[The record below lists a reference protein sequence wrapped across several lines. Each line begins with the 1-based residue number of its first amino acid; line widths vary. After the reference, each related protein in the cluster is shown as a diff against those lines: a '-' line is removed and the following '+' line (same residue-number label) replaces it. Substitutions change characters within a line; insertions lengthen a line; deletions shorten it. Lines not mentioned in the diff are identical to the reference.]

1 MSVESEV
8 SLDGTKLTITVRG
21 RFDFGSHQ
29 AFRDAYERFYK
40 VPEIYVVDLKET
52 TYMDSSA
59 LGMLLLLRD
68 HAGGDNA
75 EVQVVNANSDVR
87 KILALT
93 VLIAEDSAA
102 DLLLLSTIVRR
113 QGHQVLTASN
123 GQEAVDVFTRERPQL
138 VLMDALMP
146 VMDGFEAAR
155 QIKQRAGEAL
165 VPIIFLTSLR
175 ESEALA
181 QCLDAGGDDFLA
193 KPYNQVILAA
203 KINAMDR
210 LRRLQATV
218 LQQRDLIARHHDY
231 LLQEQRVAKAVFDKV
246 AHSGCINAA
255 PNIRYVQS
263 PYALFNG
270 DLLLAAY
277 TPSGD
282 MHVLLGDFTGHGLPA
297 AVGAMPLAEVFY
309 GMTAKGYGLAQT
321 LREMNAKLKRILPV
335 DMFCCATLLCLS
347 AQRRVVEVWNGGMP
361 DGYVH
366 DVTTG
371 KRTPLVSRHL
381 PLGVLAAEAFDDRT
395 EVWPMALGDRV
406 FLLSDGV
413 LDTADAHEQL
423 FGAERLQQ
431 VFAANREPDRL
442 FEEIEQALA
451 GFRGEVRDDISM
463 VEISLQADEPLRS
476 SSVVYSDSGQ
486 SSPLDWSVSFEF
498 RAETLK
504 SYNPLPYLLQLLLEI
519 HGLREQ
525 SGALYSVMAELY
537 SNALEHGV
545 LGLDSRL
552 KRDAQGFAA
561 YYRERNERLARLDSG
576 YVRVHL
582 DVVPTGEGGC
592 LTLRIED
599 SGAGFDVDKVLA
611 RPLDVD
617 RLSGRGLSLVRQLSS
632 DVGWS
637 DGGRCVCV
645 EFSWKALA

>member
-1 MSVESEV
+1 MSALAPVLEA
-8 SLDGTKLTITVRG
+8 LTI
-21 RFDFGSHQ
+21 
-29 AFRDAYERFYK
+29 
-40 VPEIYVVDLKET
+40 
-52 TYMDSSA
+52 
-59 LGMLLLLRD
+59 
-68 HAGGDNA
+68 
-75 EVQVVNANSDVR
+75 
-87 KILALT
+87 
-93 VLIAEDSAA
+93 LIAEDSAA
-102 DLLLLSTIVRR
+102 DRLLLASIIRR
-113 QGHQVLTASN
+113 QGHQALTVSN
-123 GQEAVDVFTRERPQL
+123 GAEAIEVFARERPQL

-155 QIKQRAGEAL
+155 QIKQLAGEAL

-181 QCLDAGGDDFLA
+181 QCLDAGGDDFLP
-193 KPYNQVILAA
+193 KPYNPLILAA

-218 LQQRDLIARHHDY
+218 LQQRDLIARHHEH
-231 LLQEQRVAKAVFDKV
+231 LLHEQRAAKAVFDKV

-255 PNIRYVQS
+255 PNIRYLQS

-282 MHVLLGDFTGHGLPA
+282 MHVMLGDFTGHGLPA
-297 AVGAMPLAEVFY
+297 AIGAMPLAEVFY
-309 GMTAKGYGLAQT
+309 GMTAKGYGLTQT

-347 AQRRVVEVWNGGMP
+347 AQRRAVEVWNGGMP
-361 DGYVH
+361 EGYVH
-366 DVTTG
+366 EVATG
-371 KRTPLVSRHL
+371 RRTPLMSRHL
-381 PLGVLAAEAFDDRT
+381 PLGVLSAEAFDDST

-413 LDTADAHEQL
+413 LDTADANDQL

-442 FEEIEQALA
+442 FEDIEQALA
-451 GFRGEVRDDISM
+451 AFRGQARDDVSM
-463 VEISLQADEPLRS
+463 VEITLQAGQPLRAAEPM
-476 SSVVYSDSGQ
+476 YADSGQ
-486 SSPLDWSVSFEF
+486 SCPLDWSVSFEF
-498 RAETLK
+498 RAQTLRT
-504 SYNPLPYLLQLLLEI
+504 YNPLPYLLQLLLEI

-552 KRDAQGFAA
+552 KRDAQGFAQ
-561 YYRERNERLARLDSG
+561 YYRQRHERLAQLDSG
-576 YVRVHL
+576 YVRVHMQ
-582 DVVPTGEGGC
+582 VVPTDKGGK
-592 LTLRIED
+592 LTLRLED
-599 SGAGFDVDKVLA
+599 SGQGFDVEQELA
-611 RPLDVD
+611 RPVDID

-632 DVGWS
+632 AVGWS
-637 DGGRCVCV
+637 DGGRTVCV
-645 EFSWKALA
+645 EFCWAALA

>member
-1 MSVESEV
+1 MSALAPVLEA
-8 SLDGTKLTITVRG
+8 LTI
-21 RFDFGSHQ
+21 
-29 AFRDAYERFYK
+29 
-40 VPEIYVVDLKET
+40 
-52 TYMDSSA
+52 
-59 LGMLLLLRD
+59 
-68 HAGGDNA
+68 
-75 EVQVVNANSDVR
+75 
-87 KILALT
+87 
-93 VLIAEDSAA
+93 LIAEDSAA
-102 DLLLLSTIVRR
+102 DRLLLASIIRR
-113 QGHQVLTASN
+113 QGHQVLTVSN
-123 GQEAVDVFTRERPQL
+123 GAEAIEVFARERPQL

-155 QIKQRAGEAL
+155 QIKQLAGEAL

-181 QCLDAGGDDFLA
+181 QCLDAGGDDFLP
-193 KPYNQVILAA
+193 KPYNPLILAA

-218 LQQRDLIARHHDY
+218 LQQRDLIAKHHEH
-231 LLQEQRVAKAVFDKV
+231 LMHEQRAAKAVFDKV

-255 PNIRYVQS
+255 PNIRYLQS

-297 AVGAMPLAEVFY
+297 AIGAMPLAEVFY
-309 GMTAKGYGLAQT
+309 GMTAKGYGLTQT

-347 AQRRVVEVWNGGMP
+347 AQRRAVEVWNGGMP
-361 DGYVH
+361 EGYVH
-366 DVTTG
+366 EVATG
-371 KRTPLVSRHL
+371 RRTPLMSRHL
-381 PLGVLAAEAFDDRT
+381 PLGVLSAEAFDDST

-413 LDTADAHEQL
+413 LDTADANDQL

-442 FEEIEQALA
+442 FEDIEQALA
-451 GFRGEVRDDISM
+451 AFRGQARDDVSM
-463 VEISLQADEPLRS
+463 VEITLQAGQPLRAAEPM
-476 SSVVYSDSGQ
+476 YADSGQ
-486 SSPLDWSVSFEF
+486 SCPLDWSVSFEF
-498 RAETLK
+498 RAQTLRT
-504 SYNPLPYLLQLLLEI
+504 YNPLPYLLQLLLEI
-519 HGLREQ
+519 HGLRAQ

-552 KRDAQGFAA
+552 KRDAQGFAQ
-561 YYRERNERLARLDSG
+561 YYRQRHERLAQLDSG
-576 YVRVHL
+576 YVRVHMQ
-582 DVVPTGEGGC
+582 VVPTDKGGK
-592 LTLRIED
+592 LTLRLED
-599 SGAGFDVDKVLA
+599 SGQGFDVEQELA
-611 RPLDVD
+611 RPVDID

-632 DVGWS
+632 AVGWS
-637 DGGRCVCV
+637 DGGRTVCV
-645 EFSWKALA
+645 EFCWAALA

>member
-1 MSVESEV
+1 MSALAPVLEA
-8 SLDGTKLTITVRG
+8 LTI
-21 RFDFGSHQ
+21 
-29 AFRDAYERFYK
+29 
-40 VPEIYVVDLKET
+40 
-52 TYMDSSA
+52 
-59 LGMLLLLRD
+59 
-68 HAGGDNA
+68 
-75 EVQVVNANSDVR
+75 
-87 KILALT
+87 
-93 VLIAEDSAA
+93 LIAEDSAA
-102 DLLLLSTIVRR
+102 DRLLLASIIRR
-113 QGHQVLTASN
+113 QGHQVLTVSN
-123 GQEAVDVFTRERPQL
+123 GAEAIEVFARERPQL

-155 QIKQRAGEAL
+155 QIKQLAGEAL

-181 QCLDAGGDDFLA
+181 QCLDAGGDDFLP
-193 KPYNQVILAA
+193 KPYNPLILAA

-218 LQQRDLIARHHDY
+218 LQQRDLIAKHHEH
-231 LLQEQRVAKAVFDKV
+231 LMHEQRAAKAVFDKV

-255 PNIRYVQS
+255 PNIRYLQS

-297 AVGAMPLAEVFY
+297 AIGAMPLAEVFY
-309 GMTAKGYGLAQT
+309 GMTAKGYGLTQT

-347 AQRRVVEVWNGGMP
+347 AQRRAVEVWNGGMP
-361 DGYVH
+361 EGYVH
-366 DVTTG
+366 EVATG
-371 KRTPLVSRHL
+371 RRTPLMSRHL
-381 PLGVLAAEAFDDRT
+381 PLGVLSAEAFDDST

-413 LDTADAHEQL
+413 LDTADANDQL

-442 FEEIEQALA
+442 FEDIEQALA
-451 GFRGEVRDDISM
+451 AFRGQARDDVSM
-463 VEISLQADEPLRS
+463 VEITLQAGQPLRAAEPM
-476 SSVVYSDSGQ
+476 YADSGQ
-486 SSPLDWSVSFEF
+486 SCPLDWSVSFEF
-498 RAETLK
+498 RAQTLRT
-504 SYNPLPYLLQLLLEI
+504 YNPLPYLLQLLLEI

-552 KRDAQGFAA
+552 KRDAQGFAQ
-561 YYRERNERLARLDSG
+561 YYHQRHERLAQLDSG
-576 YVRVHL
+576 YVRVHVQ
-582 DVVPTGEGGC
+582 VVPTDKGGK
-592 LTLRIED
+592 LTLRLED
-599 SGAGFDVDKVLA
+599 SGQGFDVEQELA
-611 RPLDVD
+611 RPVDID

-632 DVGWS
+632 AVGLS
-637 DGGRCVCV
+637 DGGRSVCV
-645 EFSWKALA
+645 EFCWEALA

>member
-1 MSVESEV
+1 MSGLAPVLEA
-8 SLDGTKLTITVRG
+8 LTI
-21 RFDFGSHQ
+21 
-29 AFRDAYERFYK
+29 
-40 VPEIYVVDLKET
+40 
-52 TYMDSSA
+52 
-59 LGMLLLLRD
+59 
-68 HAGGDNA
+68 
-75 EVQVVNANSDVR
+75 
-87 KILALT
+87 
-93 VLIAEDSAA
+93 LIAEDSAA
-102 DLLLLSTIVRR
+102 DLLLLSTIIRR
-113 QGHQVLTASN
+113 QGHQVLTATD
-123 GQEAVDVFTRERPQL
+123 GAEAVEVFTRERPQL

-155 QIKQRAGEAL
+155 QIKHLAGEAL

-181 QCLDAGGDDFLA
+181 QCLDAGGDDFLP
-193 KPYNQVILAA
+193 KPYNALILAA

-218 LQQRDLIARHHDY
+218 LQQRDLIAKHHEH
-231 LLQEQRVAKAVFDKV
+231 LLHEQRAAKAVFDKV

-255 PNIRYVQS
+255 PNIRYLQS

-297 AVGAMPLAEVFY
+297 AIGAMPLAEVFY
-309 GMTAKGYGLAQT
+309 GMTAKGYGLTQT

-347 AQRRVVEVWNGGMP
+347 AQRRAVEVWNGGMP
-361 DGYVH
+361 EGYVH
-366 DVTTG
+366 EVATG
-371 KRTPLVSRHL
+371 RRTPLMSRHL
-381 PLGVLAAEAFDDRT
+381 PLGVLSAEAFDDST

-413 LDTADAHEQL
+413 LDTANANDQL

-442 FEEIEQALA
+442 FEDIEHALA
-451 GFRGEVRDDISM
+451 IFRGQARDDVSM
-463 VEISLQADEPLRS
+463 VEITLLAGLPLR
-476 SSVVYSDSGQ
+476 VAEPMYADSGQ
-486 SSPLDWSVSFEF
+486 SCPLDWSVSFEF
-498 RAETLK
+498 RAQTLQR
-504 SYNPLPYLLQLLLEI
+504 YNPLPYLLQLLLEI
-519 HGLREQ
+519 NGLREQ
-525 SGALYSVMAELY
+525 SGALYTVMAELY

-552 KRDAQGFAA
+552 KRDAQGFAQ
-561 YYRERNERLARLDSG
+561 YYRQRNERLAQLNSG
-576 YVRVHL
+576 YVRVHVQ
-582 DVVPTGEGGC
+582 VVPTDEGGKM
-592 LTLRIED
+592 TLRIED
-599 SGAGFDVDKVLA
+599 SGSGFDVERELA

-632 DVGWS
+632 AVRWS
-637 DGGRCVCV
+637 DGGRSVYV
-645 EFSWKALA
+645 EFCWSALA

>member
-1 MSVESEV
+1 MSALAPVLEA
-8 SLDGTKLTITVRG
+8 LTI
-21 RFDFGSHQ
+21 
-29 AFRDAYERFYK
+29 
-40 VPEIYVVDLKET
+40 
-52 TYMDSSA
+52 
-59 LGMLLLLRD
+59 
-68 HAGGDNA
+68 
-75 EVQVVNANSDVR
+75 
-87 KILALT
+87 
-93 VLIAEDSAA
+93 LIAEDSAA
-102 DLLLLSTIVRR
+102 DRLLLASIIRR
-113 QGHQVLTASN
+113 QGHQVLTVSN
-123 GQEAVDVFTRERPQL
+123 GAEAIEVFARERPQL

-155 QIKQRAGEAL
+155 QIKQLAGEAL

-181 QCLDAGGDDFLA
+181 QCLDAGGDDFLP
-193 KPYNQVILAA
+193 KPYNPLILAA

-218 LQQRDLIARHHDY
+218 LQQRDLIARHHEH
-231 LLQEQRVAKAVFDKV
+231 LLHEQRAAKAVFDKV

-255 PNIRYVQS
+255 PNIRYLQS

-297 AVGAMPLAEVFY
+297 AIGAMPLAEVFY
-309 GMTAKGYGLAQT
+309 GMTAKGYGLAQM

-347 AQRRVVEVWNGGMP
+347 GQRRAVEVWNGGMP
-361 DGYVH
+361 EGYVH
-366 DVTTG
+366 EVATG
-371 KRTPLVSRHL
+371 RRTPLMSRHL
-381 PLGVLAAEAFDDRT
+381 PLGVLSAEAFDDST

-413 LDTADAHEQL
+413 LDTADANDQL

-442 FEEIEQALA
+442 FEDIEQALA
-451 GFRGEVRDDISM
+451 AFRGQARDDVSM
-463 VEISLQADEPLRS
+463 VEITLQAGQPLRAAEPM
-476 SSVVYSDSGQ
+476 YADSGQ
-486 SSPLDWSVSFEF
+486 SCPLDWSVSFEF
-498 RAETLK
+498 RAQTLRT
-504 SYNPLPYLLQLLLEI
+504 YNPLPYLLQLLLEI

-552 KRDAQGFAA
+552 KRDAQGFAQ
-561 YYRERNERLARLDSG
+561 YYRQRHERLAQLDSG
-576 YVRVHL
+576 YVRVHMQ
-582 DVVPTGEGGC
+582 VVPTDKGGK
-592 LTLRIED
+592 LTLRLED
-599 SGAGFDVDKVLA
+599 SGQGFDVEQELA
-611 RPLDVD
+611 RPVDID

-632 DVGWS
+632 AVGWS
-637 DGGRCVCV
+637 DGGRTVCV
-645 EFSWKALA
+645 EFCWAALA

>member
-1 MSVESEV
+1 MSVLAPVLE
-8 SLDGTKLTITVRG
+8 
-21 RFDFGSHQ
+21 
-29 AFRDAYERFYK
+29 
-40 VPEIYVVDLKET
+40 
-52 TYMDSSA
+52 
-59 LGMLLLLRD
+59 
-68 HAGGDNA
+68 
-75 EVQVVNANSDVR
+75 
-87 KILALT
+87 ALT

-102 DLLLLSTIVRR
+102 DLLLLSSIVRR

-123 GQEAVDVFTRERPQL
+123 GEEAVDVFIRERPQL

-155 QIKQRAGEAL
+155 QIKQLAGEAL

-321 LREMNAKLKRILPV
+321 LRVMNAKLKRILPV

-361 DGYVH
+361 EGYVH
-366 DVTTG
+366 DLATG

-381 PLGVLAAEAFDDRT
+381 PLGVLTAEAFDDRT

-413 LDTADAHEQL
+413 LDTADAQEQL

-451 GFRGEVRDDISM
+451 AFRGEVRDDVSM
-463 VEISLQADEPLRS
+463 VEISLQAGEALRS
-476 SSVVYSDSGQ
+476 PSMVYSDSGQ

-504 SYNPLPYLLQLLLEI
+504 SYNPLPYLLQLLLEV
-519 HGLREQ
+519 HGLREH

-576 YVRVHL
+576 FVRVHL

-599 SGAGFDVDKVLA
+599 SGSGFDVEKVLA

-637 DGGRCVCV
+637 DGGRCARV

>member
-1 MSVESEV
+1 MS
-8 SLDGTKLTITVRG
+8 R
-21 RFDFGSHQ
+21 
-29 AFRDAYERFYK
+29 
-40 VPEIYVVDLKET
+40 
-52 TYMDSSA
+52 
-59 LGMLLLLRD
+59 
-68 HAGGDNA
+68 
-75 EVQVVNANSDVR
+75 
-87 KILALT
+87 LT

-113 QGHQVLTASN
+113 QGHRVLTATN
-123 GQEAVDVFTRERPQL
+123 GQQALEVFTRERPQL

-155 QIKQRAGEAL
+155 QIKQLAGETL
-165 VPIIFLTSLR
+165 VPIIFLTSL
-175 ESEALA
+175 SGSQALA
-181 QCLDAGGDDFLA
+181 RCLDAGGDDFLA
-193 KPYNQVILAA
+193 KPYNPIILAA

-218 LQQRDLIARHHDY
+218 LQQRDQIARHHEY
-231 LLQEQRVAKAVFDKV
+231 LLHEQRVAKAVFDKV
-246 AHSGCINAA
+246 AHSGCLNAA
-255 PNIRYVQS
+255 RNIRYLQS

-366 DVTTG
+366 EVATG
-371 KRTPLVSRHL
+371 RRTPLVSRHL
-381 PLGVLAAEAFDDRT
+381 PLGVLAPEVFDDCT
-395 EVWPMALGDRV
+395 QVWPMALGDRV

-413 LDTADAHEQL
+413 IDTADANEQL
-423 FGAERLQQ
+423 FGVERLLQ
-431 VFAANREPDRL
+431 VFAANREPERL
-442 FEEIEQALA
+442 FEDIEQALA
-451 GFRGEVRDDISM
+451 GFRGQVRDDVSL
-463 VEISLQADEPLRS
+463 VEISLLPEQALHAS
-476 SSVVYSDSGQ
+476 AIQYTDSGQ
-486 SSPLDWSVSFEF
+486 SCPLDWSVSFEF

-504 SYNPLPYLLQLLLEI
+504 RYNPLPYLLQLLLEI
-519 HGLREQ
+519 HGLRGQ

-552 KRDAQGFAA
+552 KRDVQGFAD
-561 YYRERNERLARLDSG
+561 YYRQRNERLALLSNG
-576 YVRVHL
+576 YIRVHI
-582 DVVPTGEGGC
+582 DVLPTGAGGC
-592 LTLRIED
+592 LSLRIED
-599 SGAGFDVDKVLA
+599 SGAGFDVETVLA
-611 RPLDVD
+611 RPLDID
-617 RLSGRGLSLVRQLSS
+617 RLSGRGLNLVRQLSS
-632 DVGWS
+632 HVRWS
-637 DGGRCVCV
+637 DGGRSVCV
-645 EFSWKALA
+645 EFCWEALA